1 MVTNKLYNKMTYK
14 EDMCFHKE
22 DMCVLL
28 SVNIRYQSTLCIIIH
43 EELGAIECLNS
54 WHVLTLSP
62 FQFHKNEYFEI
73 HVFLICHFVL

>member
-1 MVTNKLYNKMTYK
+1 MTYK

-62 FQFHKNEYFEI
+62 FQFHKNKSLKSMSLDMPFCFI
-73 HVFLICHFVL
+73 V